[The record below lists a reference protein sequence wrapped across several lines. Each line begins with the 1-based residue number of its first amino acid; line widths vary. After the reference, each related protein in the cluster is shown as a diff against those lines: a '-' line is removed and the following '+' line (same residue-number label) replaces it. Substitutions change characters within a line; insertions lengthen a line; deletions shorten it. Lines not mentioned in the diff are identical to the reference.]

1 MNILKKICNLKSKEI
16 LVLKKKDFL
25 KKPQKLRGFLKQL
38 TTIDKNNYNVITE
51 IKKNHLVKVLS
62 VAILIQ

>member
-51 IKKNHLVKVLS
+51 IKKK
-62 VAILIQ
+62 IT